1 MTPPALLR
9 TARWW
14 ALVPALGLLLGCQSK
29 PKPVWQPLF
38 LADGEPAGWVVRTWD
53 DVAKPAPADSKW
65 LVKNGTLTSA
75 GARGTWLM
83 WEREVGDFD
92 LTFEFRLG
100 RRGNSGLALRAP
112 LAGDPAFDGIELQMA
127 DRRYNPDATPAEL
140 TGGLYRALAP
150 TEQVYKP
157 ETWNRYEISLH
168 GTRLFVRLNSIPI
181 QDVDLAGQTNVV
193 QRHDGRD
200 VPPLRDRPKRGHLGF
215 QELSRDD
222 GHVEIRQA
230 QIRVV
235 N

>member
-1 MTPPALLR
+1 MTGPALLR
-9 TARWW
+9 IAFRWIG
-14 ALVPALGLLLGCQSK
+14 VPALGLLLGCQSK
-29 PKPVWQPLF
+29 PKPVWRPLF
-38 LADGEPAGWVVRTWD
+38 PADGEPSGWVVRAWD
-53 DVAKPAPADSKW
+53 DVARPAPADSKW
-65 LVKNGTLTSA
+65 LVQNGTLTSA

-83 WEREVGDFD
+83 WEREVGDLD
-92 LTFEFRLG
+92 LSFEFRLG

-112 LAGDPAFDGIELQMA
+112 LAGDPAFEGVELQMA
-127 DRRYNPDATPAEL
+127 DRRYNPEATPAEL

-150 TEQVYKP
+150 AEQVYKP
-157 ETWNRYEISLH
+157 ETWNRYEISLR
-168 GTRLFVRLNSIPI
+168 GTRLFVRLNRIPI

-230 QIRVV
+230 QIRIV